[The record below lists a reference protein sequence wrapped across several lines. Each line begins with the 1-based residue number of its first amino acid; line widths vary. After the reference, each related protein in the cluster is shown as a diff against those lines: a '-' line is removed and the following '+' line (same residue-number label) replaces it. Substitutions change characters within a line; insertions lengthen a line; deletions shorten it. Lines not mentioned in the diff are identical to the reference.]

1 MDQAVE
7 ERVRALAQPL
17 WESAARPYGMAM
29 DFWLMAEQMVME
41 MMAASARMRLTM
53 LGEPPAPPKNAP
65 EAVPVAQVRALA
77 QCMWESAG
85 RHYEMA
91 QDFWLAAERHVMA
104 MVRAA
109 GVSDASPFV
118 QDLSSLTP
126 SAYLERIRASAYY
139 LWEAAGRQYGQAMEF
154 WLTAERQTLATFA
167 AAYAPQGTTNGAHAT
182 KPAEAT
188 ATEAEA
194 TTDATTSAAPPVVD
208 DAPPTRI
215 VATASTKLDAA
226 AEVQGEPV
234 IERQPA
240 ETQTGRKP
248 AARSR
253 SSLSASSDDRQS
265 GRSAGQ

>member
-7 ERVRALAQPL
+7 EQVRALAQPL

-41 MMAASARMRLTM
+41 MMAASARMSLTM

-109 GVSDASPFV
+109 GISDASPFV
-118 QDLSSLTP
+118 QDLSTLTP
-126 SAYLERIRASAYY
+126 SAYLDRIRASAYY

-154 WLTAERQTLATFA
+154 WLTAERQTLATFT
-167 AAYAPQGTTNGAHAT
+167 AAYAPQGTANGAHTT
-182 KPAEAT
+182 KPVEASEAAEAT
-188 ATEAEA
+188 EAP
-194 TTDATTSAAPPVVD
+194 TSAAPPVVED
-208 DAPPTRI
+208 AAPPHI
-215 VATASTKLDAA
+215 VANASTKLDAA

-240 ETQTGRKP
+240 ERQTGRKP

-253 SSLSASSDDRQS
+253 SSLNAPGDDRES